1 MKTPKKILLI
11 FILLVLNSCSSDDS
25 SDNSVPTSKFA
36 MTAKVDGVLWEMQ
49 NPFNSN
55 FATDPLFDY
64 YPEADF
70 IQLQGRNGGTFGM
83 DEIRLL
89 IKRSDLK
96 IGTYPITKVTFD
108 ASKTQIEM
116 SFNSKTNT
124 QYPVEGSLSITS
136 VDLNAKTVAGTFS
149 FNCAEELEPISASNP
164 ITTRVTGGTFNYKYD
179 FDYK

>member
-1 MKTPKKILLI
+1 MKTPRILLI
-11 FILLVLNSCSSDDS
+11 FLLVFLNSCSSDNDS
-25 SDNSVPTSKFA
+25 SDSAVPTSKFA

-64 YPEADF
+64 YPATDF
-70 IQLQGRNGGTFGM
+70 IQLQGRNGGAFGI

-96 IGTYPITKVTFD
+96 IGSYPIVVDTYGV
-108 ASKTQIEM
+108 TQIEV
-116 SFNSKTNT
+116 SLNTKENS
-124 QYPVEGSLSITS
+124 QYVVEGTLSVTS
-136 VDLNAKTVAGTFS
+136 VDLNAKKIAGTFS
-149 FNCAEELEPISASNP
+149 FNCAEESEPISASNP
-164 ITTRVTGGTFNYKYD
+164 ITTRVTEGTFNYKYD